1 MPDSKIIEA
10 VQKYL
15 AVLNEHGIPA
25 ERAIL
30 FGSRARGTGD
40 ADSDIDILVVSS
52 QFDEDRWACEAD
64 LWRWTLEVDPR
75 IEPIPVGERQ
85 LVEDGVSPIIEM
97 ARREG
102 IEICREERTDGV
114 QRVAETGGDAAVE
127 VEGG

>member
-1 MPDSKIIEA
+1 MPDSEIVET
-10 VQKYL
+10 VQNYL
-15 AVLNEHGIPA
+15 ALLNEHGIPT

-30 FGSRARGTGD
+30 FGSWARGAGD

-52 QFDEDRWACEAD
+52 QFDEDRWEYEAD

-85 LVEDGVSPIIEM
+85 FAEDGVSPIIEM

-102 IEICREERTDGV
+102 IEIWRKERTDGV
-114 QRVAETGGDAAVE
+114 RRVAETGGDTAT
-127 VEGG
+127 EG